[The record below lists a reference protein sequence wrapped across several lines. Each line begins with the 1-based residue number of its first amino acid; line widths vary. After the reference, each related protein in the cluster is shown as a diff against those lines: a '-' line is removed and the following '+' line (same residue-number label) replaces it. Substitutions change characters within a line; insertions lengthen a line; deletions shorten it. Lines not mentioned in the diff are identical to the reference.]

1 MENSIDHIITR
12 ILSGNSSSE
21 DFLSLSEW
29 LNADEKNKKEFR
41 LLKSYWDAEVSFS
54 HSLMPN
60 VSLDNL
66 RKKIDDQSRQKR
78 LRLIRFIATP
88 IAAAIAFLVLFFATI
103 HLNTREAKV
112 QQFYTYITD
121 KNKSHFTLDDGT
133 KIILNRN
140 SRFTYSDA
148 YGTDQR
154 KVNLEGEAYF
164 DVAEDGRP
172 FQVITS
178 QGEVTVLGTA
188 FGISSY
194 MDKAEYTTLVRG
206 CVRYTSHTKKSVIL
220 SPGEQAILERS
231 GELISRKVEVEE
243 YVGWKDGVFVFRDKP
258 LEEIM
263 ETLSR
268 WYGSEVVFRNEEM
281 KQLKYTGSLERY
293 DSINTF
299 LQVLERLQDIHY
311 EIDNNKIKK
320 LDSDKYVSYKK
331 YSGKDFLYIQ
341 ESDVTF
347 TINEIKIVNNEAKF
361 YVTVK
366 NESDKDLHIS
376 MDNITIGEN
385 KKSMDMEVT
394 IGKGESVDNILTIK
408 SISKINDLNDKH
420 KGTIL
425 IRDMNNADDVQKI
438 DFINKF

>member
-1 MENSIDHIITR
+1 M
-12 ILSGNSSSE
+12 
-21 DFLSLSEW
+21 
-29 LNADEKNKKEFR
+29 
-41 LLKSYWDAEVSFS
+41 LKSYWDAEVSFS

-88 IAAAIAFLVLFFATI
+88 IAAAIAFLVLFFATT
-103 HLNTREAKV
+103 HLNTREGKV

-299 LQVLERLQDIHY
+299 LQVLEKLQDIHY
-311 EIDNNKIKK
+311 EIDNNKI
-320 LDSDKYVSYKK
+320 LLSR
-331 YSGKDFLYIQ
+331 
-341 ESDVTF
+341 
-347 TINEIKIVNNEAKF
+347 
-361 YVTVK
+361 
-366 NESDKDLHIS
+366 
-376 MDNITIGEN
+376 
-385 KKSMDMEVT
+385 KS
-394 IGKGESVDNILTIK
+394 S
-408 SISKINDLNDKH
+408 
-420 KGTIL
+420 
-425 IRDMNNADDVQKI
+425 
-438 DFINKF
+438 

>member
-88 IAAAIAFLVLFFATI
+88 IAAAIAFLVLFFATT
-103 HLNTREAKV
+103 HLNTREGKV

-164 DVAEDGRP
+164 DVAEDGRL

-311 EIDNNKIKK
+311 EIDNNKI
-320 LDSDKYVSYKK
+320 LLSR
-331 YSGKDFLYIQ
+331 
-341 ESDVTF
+341 
-347 TINEIKIVNNEAKF
+347 
-361 YVTVK
+361 
-366 NESDKDLHIS
+366 
-376 MDNITIGEN
+376 
-385 KKSMDMEVT
+385 KS
-394 IGKGESVDNILTIK
+394 S
-408 SISKINDLNDKH
+408 
-420 KGTIL
+420 
-425 IRDMNNADDVQKI
+425 
-438 DFINKF
+438 

>member
-164 DVAEDGRP
+164 EVAHNKEIPFYVQTENIKVQVTGTKFDVCSYKGSNSFIARLIEGSINLLTNNAKEEKP
-172 FQVITS
+172 ITS
-178 QGEVTVLGTA
+178 LTKGKYFSMENGKYKTGEMSSNNALAWMQGIYYFDDVPFKELL
-188 FGISSY
+188 
-194 MDKAEYTTLVRG
+194 DKIALY
-206 CVRYTSHTKKSVIL
+206 YN
-220 SPGEQAILERS
+220 
-231 GELISRKVEVEE
+231 
-243 YVGWKDGVFVFRDKP
+243 Y
-258 LEEIM
+258 
-263 ETLSR
+263 
-268 WYGSEVVFRNEEM
+268 
-281 KQLKYTGSLERY
+281 
-293 DSINTF
+293 
-299 LQVLERLQDIHY
+299 
-311 EIDNNKIKK
+311 KI
-320 LDSDKYVSYKK
+320 
-331 YSGKDFLYIQ
+331 
-341 ESDVTF
+341 
-347 TINEIKIVNNEAKF
+347 
-361 YVTVK
+361 TVK
-366 NESDKDLHIS
+366 NPKILENYRCTGKFKDLDGIEHILKVIQKDHPFKYNI
-376 MDNITIGEN
+376 DNEHNKITIE
-385 KKSMDMEVT
+385 
-394 IGKGESVDNILTIK
+394 
-408 SISKINDLNDKH
+408 
-420 KGTIL
+420 
-425 IRDMNNADDVQKI
+425 
-438 DFINKF
+438 

>member
-164 DVAEDGRP
+164 EVSKDAAHP
-172 FQVITS
+172 FKVEAGAIIVQ
-178 QGEVTVLGTA
+178 VLGTHFNVEA
-188 FGISSY
+188 YPEDTQVKTTLLEGSVSVSLIG
-194 MDKAEYTTLVRG
+194 KAEESL
-206 CVRYTSHTKKSVIL
+206 IL
-220 SPGEQAILERS
+220 SPNESAI
-231 GELISRKVEVEE
+231 
-243 YVGWKDGVFVFRDKP
+243 YNKDKKS
-258 LEEIM
+258 LTLHTENNASEEIIWRNGTLLFKSIPLQEIVRQLSNAFHTDIRIEDADLQNYRM
-263 ETLSR
+263 TATFSDGETLEDILSLLC
-268 WYGSEVVFRNEEM
+268 RNQKFE
-281 KQLKYTGSLERY
+281 YTKT
-293 DSINTF
+293 N
-299 LQVLERLQDIHY
+299 DI
-311 EIDNNKIKK
+311 
-320 LDSDKYVSYKK
+320 
-331 YSGKDFLYIQ
+331 
-341 ESDVTF
+341 
-347 TINEIKIVNNEAKF
+347 
-361 YVTVK
+361 
-366 NESDKDLHIS
+366 
-376 MDNITIGEN
+376 ITITQ
-385 KKSMDMEVT
+385 K
-394 IGKGESVDNILTIK
+394 
-408 SISKINDLNDKH
+408 LN
-420 KGTIL
+420 
-425 IRDMNNADDVQKI
+425 
-438 DFINKF
+438 

>member
-1 MENSIDHIITR
+1 MENEHSELIIGYLQGRLQGRSLDDFYAWVNESADNKKLFFETKALYEACAPSRGASEIHDSWLRLLDKRKSRQRKRYSLLTR
-12 ILSGNSSSE
+12 ISTYAAAAM
-21 DFLSLSEW
+21 F
-29 LNADEKNKKEFR
+29 
-41 LLKSYWDAEVSFS
+41 
-54 HSLMPN
+54 
-60 VSLDNL
+60 
-66 RKKIDDQSRQKR
+66 
-78 LRLIRFIATP
+78 
-88 IAAAIAFLVLFFATI
+88 AAAITSTVFIFSSREYDDRITSYVGGDGLEADVVVLP
-103 HLNTREAKV
+103 
-112 QQFYTYITD
+112 
-121 KNKSHFTLDDGT
+121 DGT
-133 KIILNRN
+133 RVSLGTRTSFSYD
-140 SRFTYSDA
+140 SR
-148 YGTDQR
+148 YGKSERIVQ
-154 KVNLEGEAYF
+154 LEGEAYF

-311 EIDNNKIKK
+311 EIDNNKI
-320 LDSDKYVSYKK
+320 LLSR
-331 YSGKDFLYIQ
+331 
-341 ESDVTF
+341 
-347 TINEIKIVNNEAKF
+347 
-361 YVTVK
+361 
-366 NESDKDLHIS
+366 
-376 MDNITIGEN
+376 
-385 KKSMDMEVT
+385 KS
-394 IGKGESVDNILTIK
+394 S
-408 SISKINDLNDKH
+408 
-420 KGTIL
+420 
-425 IRDMNNADDVQKI
+425 
-438 DFINKF
+438 

>member
-88 IAAAIAFLVLFFATI
+88 IAAAIAFLVLFFATT
-103 HLNTREAKV
+103 HLNTREGKV

-311 EIDNNKIKK
+311 EIDNNKI
-320 LDSDKYVSYKK
+320 LLSR
-331 YSGKDFLYIQ
+331 
-341 ESDVTF
+341 
-347 TINEIKIVNNEAKF
+347 
-361 YVTVK
+361 
-366 NESDKDLHIS
+366 
-376 MDNITIGEN
+376 
-385 KKSMDMEVT
+385 KS
-394 IGKGESVDNILTIK
+394 S
-408 SISKINDLNDKH
+408 
-420 KGTIL
+420 
-425 IRDMNNADDVQKI
+425 
-438 DFINKF
+438 

>member
-1 MENSIDHIITR
+1 MTDSKHTNDNNSLFTR
-12 ILSGNSSSE
+12 IQVKSPCADERYSAGNSFARLMTRIHADAVNKARPERNYTKAYRIWLAAASLMIVFLTSGWLATALRPAPE
-21 DFLSLSEW
+21 MLIRNNAWEKVENLTLADGTQLTLNRGAQLIYPEKFAGRTREIFLS
-29 LNADEKNKKEFR
+29 
-41 LLKSYWDAEVSFS
+41 
-54 HSLMPN
+54 
-60 VSLDNL
+60 
-66 RKKIDDQSRQKR
+66 
-78 LRLIRFIATP
+78 
-88 IAAAIAFLVLFFATI
+88 
-103 HLNTREAKV
+103 
-112 QQFYTYITD
+112 
-121 KNKSHFTLDDGT
+121 
-133 KIILNRN
+133 
-140 SRFTYSDA
+140 
-148 YGTDQR
+148 
-154 KVNLEGEAYF
+154 GEAYF

-311 EIDNNKIKK
+311 EIDNNKI
-320 LDSDKYVSYKK
+320 LLSR
-331 YSGKDFLYIQ
+331 
-341 ESDVTF
+341 
-347 TINEIKIVNNEAKF
+347 
-361 YVTVK
+361 
-366 NESDKDLHIS
+366 
-376 MDNITIGEN
+376 
-385 KKSMDMEVT
+385 KS
-394 IGKGESVDNILTIK
+394 S
-408 SISKINDLNDKH
+408 
-420 KGTIL
+420 
-425 IRDMNNADDVQKI
+425 
-438 DFINKF
+438 